1 MGQKHNIFHGQF
13 TKTDG
18 NKLNANPSSK
28 AKYEAFLA
36 GLEVGQT
43 VEIFMEANEDNGT
56 IPQLAKVHVCIRELA
71 KELGYTFEDMKLEI
85 KRMSGLCVKKEID
98 GSLFMVC
105 KSFGDC
111 SKEELAMAMEAIISA
126 GDTVGINFR

>member
-1 MGQKHNIFHGQF
+1 MGKHNIFHGQF
-13 TKTDG
+13 TKAEG

-28 AKYEAFLA
+28 AKYEGFLA

-111 SKEELAMAMEAIISA
+111 SKEELAMAMEAIVSA